1 MGSSGMAITA
11 RSSTPVGPSAA
22 ERMAALRARLQAL
35 RGHLGLDDLLRV
47 VPFAKGTGARSVC
60 LSVASVPFFG
70 GGGRFG
76 RSWGMRQS
84 LPTRVVPRVGA
95 ARRAW
100 LAVAPS
106 NAMRAACDELAVPLL
121 IVAMKTY
128 RKHVLGR
135 TMVPRLWRMGGAKG
149 CTQIRLPPNFASLAL
164 AGVLRPSGGVSA
176 TVFVDACAAKFR

>member
-1 MGSSGMAITA
+1 MARTGGRSGC
-11 RSSTPVGPSAA
+11 
-22 ERMAALRARLQAL
+22 
-35 RGHLGLDDLLRV
+35 
-47 VPFAKGTGARSVC
+47 RSV
-60 LSVASVPFFG
+60 ARVPFFG

-128 RKHVLGR
+128 RKQVLGR
-135 TMVPRLWRMGGAKG
+135 AMVPRLWRMGGAKG
-149 CTQIRLPPNFASLAL
+149 CTQNGLLLKLFHARAF
-164 AGVLRPSGGVSA
+164 AGVLRPSAGVSPM
-176 TVFVDACAAKFR
+176 VFCGPRASKVRAGIAEVPSRSNRLPPPLRDAVCLITSYKG